1 MSSTMLKLSGD
12 LLEYLVEHSL
22 RDDDILARLREE
34 TSKLTMARMQI
45 SPIQGQLMGLLAQLV
60 GAKVAVEVGTFTGY
74 SALCVARVLPKDG
87 KLIACDVSEEWTA
100 VGKPYWEEA
109 GVAERIDLR
118 IAPAVETLDDLIDSG
133 MSGQVDFGFID
144 ADKHNYDHYYERIL
158 TLLRPGG
165 VVLVDNV
172 LWGGAV
178 IDSSDQSEDTQAIRT
193 LNAKIASDPRV
204 DVSMLP
210 IGDGLTLA
218 RKR

>member
-1 MSSTMLKLSGD
+1 MSSTMLKLSNN
-12 LLEYLVEHSL
+12 LLDYLVEHSL

-34 TSKLTMARMQI
+34 TSRLTMARMQI

-60 GAKVAVEVGTFTGY
+60 GAKIAVEVGTFTGY
-74 SALCVARVLPKDG
+74 SALCVARALPSDG

-100 VGKPYWEEA
+100 IGKSYWEEA
-109 GVAERIDLR
+109 HVAERIDLR
-118 IAPAVETLDDLIDSG
+118 IAPAVETLDNLIDSG
-133 MSGQVDFGFID
+133 LAGQVDFGFID
-144 ADKHNYDHYYERIL
+144 ADKPSYDHYYERLL

-165 VVLVDNV
+165 IILVDNV

-178 IDSSDQSEDTQAIRT
+178 IDDSDQSEDTQAIRK
-193 LNAKIASDPRV
+193 LNAKVVKDPRV

-210 IGDGLTLA
+210 IGDGLTLV